1 MGFSGEDP
9 TATAEGMTASGLFF
23 PATKV
28 GEGGA
33 AALGNDR
40 ASCPAKD
47 PQLDTI

>member
-28 GEGGA
+28 GGG
-33 AALGNDR
+33 GQPPWVMTGP
-40 ASCPAKD
+40 PAPPKI
-47 PQLDTI
+47 LS